1 VIQEIYA
8 IEALA
13 MGKTWVHQL
22 DARLKIILAFSMM
35 IAMVSYPIR
44 PDVWILGLIIM
55 IPCAVLWLSARFPFG
70 TYIRRLI
77 LILPFGIFIILFQV
91 FFPNQIFETTTV
103 LYSLPLGIFS
113 ISIYA
118 ESVLFA
124 KILLVKFLVCISY
137 IILLS
142 STTTM
147 QDLLIGGRRLG
158 LPAEMTL
165 VIGLMIR
172 YLFVAAGMYQRI
184 QNMFSVRCFSPLSK
198 HLPYRY
204 RLSVLAY
211 AIGTLFIRS
220 YEQGEKVYMSMLCRG
235 YGKDSFLHVSNK
247 PFTKGEW
254 IISACS
260 VMFCAGVII
269 VSWTVLS

>member
-1 VIQEIYA
+1 MIEEIYA

-55 IPCAVLWLSARFPFG
+55 IPCAVLWLSARFPLG
-70 TYIRRLI
+70 TYIKRLL
-77 LILPFGIFIILFQV
+77 LILPFGIFIILFQI

-113 ISIYA
+113 ISIYE

-172 YLFVAAGMYQRI
+172 YLFVAAGMFQRI
-184 QNMFSVRCFSPLSK
+184 QNMFAIRCFSPLSRR
-198 HLPYRY
+198 LPYRY

-235 YGKDSFLHVSNK
+235 YGKDSFLHIPHK
-247 PFTKGEW
+247 PLRKGEW

-260 VMFCAGVII
+260 VIFCAAVII
-269 VSWTVLS
+269 ISQTGL

>member
-1 VIQEIYA
+1 MIEEIHA

-35 IAMVSYPIR
+35 ISMVSYPFR
-44 PDVWILGLIIM
+44 PDVWILGLIAM
-55 IPCAVLWLSARFPFG
+55 IPCAALWLSARFPFG
-70 TYIRRLI
+70 TYIKRLF
-77 LILPFGIFIILFQV
+77 LILPFGIFIIIFQI
-91 FFPNQIFETTTV
+91 FFPNQIFGTTTV

-172 YLFVAAGMYQRI
+172 YLFVAVGMYQRT
-184 QNMFSVRCFSPLSK
+184 QNMFSVRCFSPFSK

-235 YGKDSFLHVSNK
+235 YGKHSFLHVSNK

-254 IISACS
+254 IISMCS
-260 VMFCAGVII
+260 VIFCAGVII